1 MDEFISD
8 LQSTHWWLS
17 AIIVGDYYEFYDN
30 ASSKVTGCSVGND
43 FKLVEAKGSR
53 SKKSFSST

>member
-17 AIIVGDYYEFYDN
+17 AIIVGIIMNFM
-30 ASSKVTGCSVGND
+30 TML
-43 FKLVEAKGSR
+43 LVR
-53 SKKSFSST
+53 